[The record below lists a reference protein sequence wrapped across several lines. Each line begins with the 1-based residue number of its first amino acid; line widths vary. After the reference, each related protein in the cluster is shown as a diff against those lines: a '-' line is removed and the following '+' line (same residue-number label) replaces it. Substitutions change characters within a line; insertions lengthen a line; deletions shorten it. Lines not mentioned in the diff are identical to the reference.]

1 MDCRDV
7 RLRLVDHQ
15 RGRLPDALDAD
26 VRAHLAG
33 CPACERAAA
42 VEAALTEALEER
54 LPQYPA
60 PVALKRRLAAEWARS
75 RVEMDTGGEAR
86 TAPSS
91 AVSAGAPAAGTRGH
105 RLRRALLPALAAA
118 IVLLALLPL
127 ARLWPGRA
135 GAPAAGAR
143 LVAEVVTDHLRVLAS
158 QHPLDVESGD
168 AHQVRPWFAGRLDFA
183 PAVAFDGDAEFPL
196 RGGALGYVFDRK
208 AAVLVYGHRLH
219 TITLLVFPAEGLGW
233 PQDSPRP
240 VGANARVAT
249 TERGYSVLLWR
260 QGPLAYALVS
270 DVDAA
275 TLGRL
280 ADRIAGPAT

>member
-1 MDCRDV
+1 
-7 RLRLVDHQ
+7 
-15 RGRLPDALDAD
+15 
-26 VRAHLAG
+26 
-33 CPACERAAA
+33 

-60 PVALKRRLAAEWARS
+60 SVALKRRLAVEWARPS
-75 RVEMDTGGEAR
+75 VETDTGEAAP
-86 TAPSS
+86 TAWTT
-91 AVSAGAPAAGTRGH
+91 AASAGSPAVGAHGR

-118 IVLLALLPL
+118 IVLLALVPL

-135 GAPAAGAR
+135 GSPAAGPR

-158 QHPLDVESGD
+158 QHPLDVQSGD

-219 TITLLVFPAEGLGW
+219 TITLLVFPAAGLEW
-233 PQDSPRP
+233 PQGSPRT
-240 VGANARVAT
+240 VGASAGVAT
-249 TERGYSVLLWR
+249 TERGYAVLLWR

-270 DVDAA
+270 DVDLA

-280 ADRIAGPAT
+280 ADRIGGAAS